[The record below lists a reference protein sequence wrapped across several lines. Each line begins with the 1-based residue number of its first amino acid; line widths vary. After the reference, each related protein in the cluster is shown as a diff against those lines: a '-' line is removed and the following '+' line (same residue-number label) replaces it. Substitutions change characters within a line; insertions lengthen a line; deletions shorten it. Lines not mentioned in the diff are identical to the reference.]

1 MTREM
6 ATSGAANTGGTTSA
20 VLGRPGLAASASRA
34 DFWQLVR
41 AEWVKFKSVRGWII
55 AVIVAAVLTLLLGVF
70 VAGNGSI
77 GCQTSPNGPLLTGKA
92 CTPPVPIGPGGEA
105 VTDSFYFVRQ
115 PLAGN
120 GSITVRVTSLTGVHT
135 NGNVQAQAGQS
146 PLAGMTK
153 GLVPWSKA
161 GILIAADTRL
171 GSAYAA
177 MLVTGSHGVRMQ
189 YDYTHDTAGLPG
201 LVSAATPRWLR
212 LTRSGDLITGY
223 DSADGRHWT
232 VVGTAR
238 LAGLPV
244 TVQAGMFATSPLYT
258 RTEPFFGG
266 SSGQT
271 GPSQATAVF
280 DAVSLHGNWPAGLWT
295 GDNVGGGKYSPGTGV
310 GAFHRAGG
318 SITVTG
324 SGDIAPVVPG
334 AAAGFPTTTIEQP
347 LAGVFVGLIAI
358 VVVAAMFVTA
368 EYRRGLIR
376 VTFAASPRRGR
387 VLAAKAVVVGLVA
400 FATGLVASVLSVLLG
415 LPREQNGGLV
425 LLPVSVA
432 TEARVIVGTAALVA
446 ATAVLAVAL
455 GAILRRSAA
464 AVTAAIVVIVL
475 PYLLSV
481 TVLPVSVAAW
491 VLRLTPAAGFAI
503 EQSIPRYPQVEATY
517 SPVGG
522 YYPLPAWA
530 GFAVLC
536 GYAAVAL
543 LGALVLIRRRDA

>member
-1 MTREM
+1 MTSE
-6 ATSGAANTGGTTSA
+6 TAANSA
-20 VLGRPGLAASASRA
+20 VTGIFTQLEAPGGGRAG
-34 DFWQLVR
+34 FGHLVR
-41 AEWVKFKSVRGWII
+41 SEWVKFRSVRGWIVGVII
-55 AVIVAAVLTLLLGVF
+55 ATLLTVLLGVF
-70 VAGNGSI
+70 AAGNGSI
-77 GCQTSPNGPLLTGKA
+77 GCQTSPNGPVLTGKA

-105 VTDSFYFVRQ
+105 VTDSFFFVRQ

-120 GSITVRVTSLTGVHT
+120 GSITVRITSLTGVHA
-135 NGNVQAQAGQS
+135 NGNGHAQAGQN

-161 GILIAADTRL
+161 GILIAAGTRV

-177 MLVTGSHGVRMQ
+177 VLVTGSHGVRMQ

-212 LTRSGDLITGY
+212 LTRSGDVITGY

-232 VVGTAR
+232 VVGSAR
-238 LAGLPV
+238 LAGLPR
-244 TVQAGMFATSPLYT
+244 TAEAGMFTTSPLYT
-258 RTEPFFGG
+258 HTEPFFGG
-266 SSGQT
+266 SSAQV

-280 DAVSLHGNWPAGLWT
+280 DGVSLDGHWPAASWT
-295 GDNVGGGKYSPGTGV
+295 GDNIGGGKYSPGTGI
-310 GAFHRAGG
+310 GGFHRVGD
-318 SITVTG
+318 SFTVTG

-334 AAAGFPTTTIEQP
+334 SPAGFPTTTIEQP
-347 LAGVFVGLIAI
+347 LTGVFVGLIAL
-358 VVVAAMFVTA
+358 VVVAALFVTA

-387 VLAAKAVVVGLVA
+387 VLAAKAIVVGAVA
-400 FATGLVASVLSVLLG
+400 FAAGLVASVLAIALG
-415 LPREQNGGLV
+415 LPREQTGGLV
-425 LLPVSVA
+425 LLPVSLL
-432 TEARVIVGTAALVA
+432 TEARVVVGTAALVA
-446 ATAVLAVAL
+446 VTAVLAVAL

-464 AVTAAIVVIVL
+464 AVTAAIAVIVL

-503 EQSIPRYPQVEATY
+503 EQSIPRYPQVTETY
-517 SPVGG
+517 SAVGG

-536 GYAAVAL
+536 GYGALALVA
-543 LGALVLIRRRDA
+543 ALVLLRRRDA

>member
-1 MTREM
+1 MTSE
-6 ATSGAANTGGTTSA
+6 ATTSSA
-20 VLGRPGLAASASRA
+20 AMHGVFVRHGHDARAGRAWVG
-34 DFWQLVR
+34 QLVR
-41 AEWVKFKSVRGWII
+41 SEWVKFRSVRGWII
-55 AVIVAAVLTLLLGVF
+55 GMFMAALLTVLLGVF
-70 VAGNGSI
+70 AAGNGSI
-77 GCQTSPNGPLLTGKA
+77 GCQTSPNGPMLSGKA

-115 PLAGN
+115 PLDGN
-120 GSITVRVTSLTGVHT
+120 GAITARITSLTGVHAT
-135 NGNVQAQAGQS
+135 GNAGAAQN

-161 GILIAADTRL
+161 GILIATGTRV

-189 YDYTHDTAGLPG
+189 YDYTHDSAGLPG
-201 LVSAATPRWLR
+201 AVSAAAPRWLR
-212 LTRSGDLITGY
+212 LTRAGDVITGY
-223 DSADGRHWT
+223 DSADGRHWA

-238 LAGLPV
+238 LAGLHG
-244 TVQAGMFATSPLYT
+244 TVQAGMFVTSPLST
-258 RTEPFFGG
+258 HTQPFFGG
-266 SSGQT
+266 NSGQT

-280 DAVSLHGNWPAGLWT
+280 DSVSLRGNWPAASWT
-295 GDNVGGGKYSPGTGV
+295 GDNIGGGKYSPGTGI
-310 GAFHRAGG
+310 GGFHRVGG
-318 SITVTG
+318 SFTVTG

-334 AAAGFPTTTIEQP
+334 AASGFPTTTIGQP
-347 LAGVFVGLIAI
+347 LTGVFVGLIAI

-387 VLAAKAVVVGLVA
+387 VLAAKAVVIGSVA
-400 FATGLVASVLSVLLG
+400 FVVGLVASVLAIWLG
-415 LPREQNGGLV
+415 LPRERNGGLV
-425 LLPVSVA
+425 LLPVSLL

-446 ATAVLAVAL
+446 VTAVLAVAL
-455 GAILRRSAA
+455 AAILRRSAA

-475 PYLLSV
+475 PYLLAV
-481 TVLPVSVAAW
+481 TVLPATVAAW

-503 EQSIPRYPQVEATY
+503 EQSIPRYPQVNAVY

-536 GYAAVAL
+536 GYAAAALVA
-543 LGALVLIRRRDA
+543 ALVLIRRRDA

>member
-1 MTREM
+1 MTSE
-6 ATSGAANTGGTTSA
+6 TEANSA
-20 VLGRPGLAASASRA
+20 VTGIFAQREALGSGRPG
-34 DFWQLVR
+34 FGQLVR
-41 AEWVKFKSVRGWII
+41 SEWVKFRSVRGWIVGVII
-55 AVIVAAVLTLLLGVF
+55 AMLLTVLLGVF
-70 VAGNGSI
+70 AASNASI
-77 GCQTSPNGPLLTGKA
+77 GCQTSPNGPVLTGKA

-120 GSITVRVTSLTGVHT
+120 GSITVRVTSLTGVHA
-135 NGNVQAQAGQS
+135 NGNGEAQAAQN

-161 GILIAADTRL
+161 GILIAAGTRV

-177 MLVTGSHGVRMQ
+177 VLVTGSHGVRMQ

-201 LVSAATPRWLR
+201 AVSAATPRWLR
-212 LTRSGDLITGY
+212 LTRSGDAITGY
-223 DSADGRHWT
+223 DSADGRHWI

-238 LAGLPV
+238 LTGLPR
-244 TVQAGMFATSPLYT
+244 TAEAGMFTTSPLYAHA
-258 RTEPFFGG
+258 EPFFGG
-266 SSGQT
+266 GSAQV

-280 DAVSLHGNWPAGLWT
+280 DTVSLDGHWPAASWT
-295 GDNVGGGKYSPGTGV
+295 GGNIGGGKYSPGTGI
-310 GAFHRAGG
+310 GGFHRVGD
-318 SITVTG
+318 SFTVTG

-334 AAAGFPTTTIEQP
+334 APSGFPTTTIEQP
-347 LAGVFVGLIAI
+347 LSGVFVGLIAL
-358 VVVAAMFVTA
+358 VVVAAVFVTA

-387 VLAAKAVVVGLVA
+387 VLAAKAIVVAAVA
-400 FATGLVASVLSVLLG
+400 FAAGLVASVLSIALG

-425 LLPVSVA
+425 LLPVSLL

-446 ATAVLAVAL
+446 VTAVLALAL
-455 GAILRRSAA
+455 GVILRRSAA

-503 EQSIPRYPQVEATY
+503 EQSIPRYPQVTATY
-517 SPVGG
+517 SAVGG

-536 GYAAVAL
+536 GYGALALAA
-543 LGALVLIRRRDA
+543 ALVLLRRRDA

>member
-1 MTREM
+1 MTSEM
-6 ATSGAANTGGTTSA
+6 ATSGAANSRGAISA
-20 VLGRPGLAASASRA
+20 ALARPGAAASARSA
-34 DFWQLVR
+34 GFGALVR
-41 AEWVKFKSVRGWII
+41 SEWIKFRSVRGWII
-55 AVIVAAVLTLLLGVF
+55 GVIIAALLTLLLGVF
-70 VAGNGSI
+70 AAANGSI
-77 GCQTSPNGPLLTGKA
+77 GCQTSPNGPVLTGKA

-115 PLAGN
+115 PLAEN
-120 GSITVRVTSLTGVHT
+120 GSITVRVTSLTGVHA
-135 NGNVQAQAGQS
+135 NGNAEAGPGQN

-161 GILIAADTRL
+161 GILIAAGTRV

-177 MLVTGSHGVRMQ
+177 MVVTGSHGVRMQ
-189 YDYTHDTAGLPG
+189 YDYTHDTAALPG
-201 LVSAATPRWLR
+201 PVSAATPRWLR
-212 LTRSGDLITGY
+212 LTRSGDVITGY

-232 VVGTAR
+232 EVGTAR
-238 LAGLPV
+238 LTGLPG

-258 RTEPFFGG
+258 HTEPFFGG
-266 SSGQT
+266 SSAQT

-280 DAVSLHGNWPAGLWT
+280 DSVSLRGNWPAASWT
-295 GDNVGGGKYSPGTGV
+295 GRSIGGGKYSPGTGV
-310 GAFHRAGG
+310 GGFHQVGG
-318 SITVTG
+318 RFTVTG

-334 AAAGFPTTTIEQP
+334 EAGFPTTTIERP

-358 VVVAAMFVTA
+358 AVVAAMFVTA

-400 FATGLVASVLSVLLG
+400 FAAGLVASGLSIVLG
-415 LPREQNGGLV
+415 LPREQHGGLV
-425 LLPVSVA
+425 LLPVSVL
-432 TEARVIVGTAALVA
+432 TEARVILGTAALVA
-446 ATAVLAVAL
+446 VSAVLAVAV

-481 TVLPVSVAAW
+481 TVLPGNVAAW

-503 EQSIPRYPQVEATY
+503 EQSIPRYSQVDAIYT
-517 SPVGG
+517 PVGG

-543 LGALVLIRRRDA
+543 GAALVLLRRRDA

>member
-1 MTREM
+1 MTSDAP
-6 ATSGAANTGGTTSA
+6 ATSAAAGGLVARPPADPSA
-20 VLGRPGLAASASRA
+20 GRARFG
-34 DFWQLVR
+34 QLVR
-41 AEWVKFKSVRGWII
+41 SEWVKFRSVRGWVIGM
-55 AVIVAAVLTLLLGVF
+55 IVAAVLTVLLGVF
-70 VAGNGSI
+70 AAGNASI
-77 GCQTSPNGPLLTGKA
+77 GCQTSPNGPALTGKA
-92 CTPPVPIGPGGEA
+92 CTPSVPIGPGGEA

-120 GSITVRVTSLTGVHT
+120 GSITVRVTSLTGVHS
-135 NGNVQAQAGQS
+135 NGNVQVQAGQN

-161 GILIAADTRL
+161 GILIAAGTRV

-189 YDYTHDTAGLPG
+189 YDYTHDAAGLPG
-201 LVSAATPRWLR
+201 LVSAAAPRWLR
-212 LTRSGDLITGY
+212 LTRSGDEITGY
-223 DSADGRHWT
+223 DSADGRNWT
-232 VVGTAR
+232 IVGTAR
-238 LAGLPV
+238 LRGLPG
-244 TVQAGMFATSPLYT
+244 TVQAGLFTTSPLYT
-258 RTEPFFGG
+258 HIEPFFGG
-266 SSGQT
+266 ASIQS

-280 DAVSLHGNWPAGLWT
+280 DSVGLHGNWPAGSWT
-295 GDNVGGGKYSPGTGV
+295 GDNIGGGKYSPGTGV
-310 GAFHRAGG
+310 GGFRHAGR
-318 SITVTG
+318 SFTVTG

-347 LAGVFVGLIAI
+347 LTGVFVGLIAI

-387 VLAAKAVVVGLVA
+387 VLAAKAVVAGLTA
-400 FATGLVASVLSVLLG
+400 FVMGLVASVLAITLG
-415 LPREQNGGLV
+415 LPRLRNDGLV
-425 LLPVSVA
+425 LLPVSLL

-446 ATAVLAVAL
+446 LGAVLAVAL

-475 PYLLSV
+475 PYLLAV
-481 TVLPVSVAAW
+481 AVLPATAAAW

-503 EQSIPRYPQVEATY
+503 EQSIPRYPQVAAIY
-517 SPVGG
+517 SPAGG
-522 YYPLPAWA
+522 NYPLPAWA

-536 GYAAVAL
+536 GYAVVAL
-543 LGALVLIRRRDA
+543 LAALVLLRRRDA

>member
-1 MTREM
+1 MTSET
-6 ATSGAANTGGTTSA
+6 ATSGPASGG
-20 VLGRPGLAASASRA
+20 VLARRRRAGQSRSRA
-34 DFWQLVR
+34 GFGQLVR
-41 AEWVKFKSVRGWII
+41 SEWVKFRSVRGW
-55 AVIVAAVLTLLLGVF
+55 VIGVILAALLTVLLGVF
-70 VAGNGSI
+70 AAGNASI
-77 GCQTSPNGPLLTGKA
+77 GCQTSPNGPALTGKA

-120 GSITVRVTSLTGVHT
+120 GSITVRVTSLTGVHA
-135 NGNVQAQAGQS
+135 NGNSQAAQN

-161 GILIAADTRL
+161 GVLITTGTRA

-177 MLVTGSHGVRMQ
+177 MLVTGSHGARMQ

-201 LVSAATPRWLR
+201 FVSTGAPRWLR
-212 LTRSGDLITGY
+212 LTRSGDVVTGS
-223 DSADGRHWT
+223 DSADGTHWT
-232 VVGTAR
+232 VVGTAH
-238 LAGLPV
+238 LAGLRGA
-244 TVQAGMFATSPLYT
+244 VQAGMFVTSPLYT
-258 RTEPFFGG
+258 KTEPFFGG
-266 SSGQT
+266 SSLQT

-280 DAVSLHGNWPAGLWT
+280 DSVSLRGNWPAASWT
-295 GDNVGGGKYSPGTGV
+295 GGNIGNGRYSPGTGI
-310 GAFHRAGG
+310 GGFHRAGP
-318 SITVTG
+318 SFTVTG
-324 SGDIAPVVPG
+324 SGDIAPIVPG
-334 AAAGFPTTTIEQP
+334 AAAGVPTTTIEQP
-347 LAGVFVGLIAI
+347 LSGIFVGLIAI

-387 VLAAKAVVVGLVA
+387 ALAAKAVVLGLVA
-400 FATGLVASVLSVLLG
+400 FATGLAASVLAIWLG
-415 LPREQNGGLV
+415 LPRLQNGGLV
-425 LLPVSVA
+425 LLPVGLL

-446 ATAVLAVAL
+446 VAAVLAVAI

-475 PYLLSV
+475 PYLLAVS
-481 TVLPVSVAAW
+481 VLPPAAAAW

-503 EQSIPRYPQVEATY
+503 QQSIPRYPQVASVY
-517 SPVGG
+517 SPTGG
-522 YYPLPAWA
+522 YYPLPPWA

-543 LGALVLIRRRDA
+543 GVALLLLRRRDA